1 MKNIIRW
8 IGLCAMAFAGYPT
21 WSQAPR
27 PIVAPVSTATLKT
40 PVLLAAQP
48 TRQALSDAKSVL
60 FNGAIVK
67 MENESAT
74 DFNAWLGTSVPS
86 MAPKAASTIAEAA
99 ARKKPL
105 KAKIVAARY
114 APDGTLH
121 GYQCTVIPK
130 TGHPAVELASPAAN
144 PCEASFADW
153 SKAESG
159 NPSALD
165 LPGPE
170 IFDWTPMG
178 QFSSVVIN
186 GDDNSFDNR
195 LRIYRLNDMDATY
208 DWYMVL
214 RDPVSTP
221 HYYHCVPSAHCGWYT
236 EKRDFQFS
244 IPAAELQSGVS
255 LYDWSPKQPI
265 GSSSGQLTLG
275 LSLTGVAPSPSMG
288 YTYSWT
294 QEDVKTEVYANLS
307 KNEASWVERFKGDS
321 GANAAAHH
329 VTVHLHEP
337 SRRDLPGAGGNQI
350 VRRQFV

>member
-1 MKNIIRW
+1 MVGHFFALGGAEKPIDQCRSLRVEPDAAEQDRGRTVCARW
-8 IGLCAMAFAGYPT
+8 
-21 WSQAPR
+21 
-27 PIVAPVSTATLKT
+27 
-40 PVLLAAQP
+40 
-48 TRQALSDAKSVL
+48 D
-60 FNGAIVK
+60 
-67 MENESAT
+67 
-74 DFNAWLGTSVPS
+74 
-86 MAPKAASTIAEAA
+86 A
-99 ARKKPL
+99 ARL
-105 KAKIVAARY
+105 SVHR
-114 APDGTLH
+114 
-121 GYQCTVIPK
+121 
-130 TGHPAVELASPAAN
+130 ASKDRALRRRTCVSAAN

-153 SKAESG
+153 SKTEAG

-186 GDDNSFDNR
+186 GDENSFDNR

-221 HYYHCVPSAHCGWYT
+221 RYYHCVPSAHCGWYT

-275 LSLTGVAPSPSMG
+275 LSPH
-288 YTYSWT
+288 
-294 QEDVKTEVYANLS
+294 
-307 KNEASWVERFKGDS
+307 RS
-321 GANAAAHH
+321 GAF
-329 VTVHLHEP
+329 
-337 SRRDLPGAGGNQI
+337 SRRGIHLQLDPGG
-350 VRRQFV
+350 R